1 MQLFSHT
8 VSKVSPRRNLGR
20 YASTHMIGNT
30 SKASSHREGHRPL
43 KDWTDKDIWI
53 LSRSD
58 VWDAHA
64 ERLHRNVVA
73 VEDCTD
79 IKADMIIKTIHDDA
93 YKHLKRTQMPYYF
106 SMAAI
111 ASVCFASLP
120 LTFSA
125 KWVSYFNEHWVTE
138 PLPEHTP
145 ETTLE
150 IASWAWTW
158 IEPMSGTFC
167 FLMLCMGLNRSLMK
181 RAGLNPYP
189 NYMMQ
194 HRINYIKNKY
204 PQYDDSLLR
213 RYVQKVDR
221 KWEREDEGPVF
232 AECGGA
238 KLPDDTWDSEP
249 LKVEE
254 KTLKKNKP
262 LKVEEKPL
270 KTTEP
275 LKVEEKI
282 AIKAYERKRKRKL
295 QLKNEEMGGAI
306 LQEN

>member
-1 MQLFSHT
+1 
-8 VSKVSPRRNLGR
+8 
-20 YASTHMIGNT
+20 MIGNT
-30 SKASSHREGHRPL
+30 SKASGHREGHRPL
-43 KDWTDKDIWI
+43 QDWTDKDIWI

-73 VEDCTD
+73 VEGCTD

-111 ASVCFASLP
+111 CGVCAASLP

-167 FLMLCMGLNRSLMK
+167 FLMLCMALNRSLMK

-189 NYMMQ
+189 NYMLQ
-194 HRINYIKNKY
+194 QRIKYIKNKY
-204 PQYDDSLLR
+204 PQYDDALLR

-238 KLPDDTWDSEP
+238 QIPADTWASEP
-249 LKVEE
+249 LKVE
-254 KTLKKNKP
+254 KTS
-262 LKVEEKPL
+262 
-270 KTTEP
+270 EP
-275 LKVEEKI
+275 LRVEEKI
-282 AIKAYERKRKRKL
+282 ATKAYERRKKRKL
-295 QLKNEEMGGAI
+295 QIKNEEFGGAM